1 VTKKVVT
8 NFAASVHAR
17 LLAVTQQRN
26 ADFHHTLQRYV
37 AERFLYRLGLSSY
50 CDRFVLKGAMLFVLW
65 EEAAV
70 RPTKDLDLAGYVA
83 DDVNAIARAFRE
95 IASIPSPRDGLDFA
109 LHTLEITPIRDLA
122 EYRGFRMNLDVHL
135 GRAVIPFQVDV
146 AFGDVIVPAPSEVV
160 YPVLLDGESPHVRAY
175 PREAVVA
182 EKLHA
187 MVLHGGANSRYKDF
201 FDIDRLS
208 ARFAFEGATLVASIS
223 ATFSRRGSADLTT
236 WPVALTTGFYA
247 DPGRSDQ
254 WRRFLSRM
262 KLEGGSADFA
272 PVGARVIA
280 FLESPVRAVS
290 KGEPFARHWR
300 AGGPWR

>member
-1 VTKKVVT
+1 MTKRVT

-17 LLAVTQQRN
+17 LLAVSQQKN
-26 ADFHHTLQRYV
+26 ADFQYTLQRYV

-50 CDRFVLKGAMLFVLW
+50 RDRFVLKGAMLFVLW
-65 EEAAV
+65 EGATA

-83 DDVNAIARAFRE
+83 DDGNAIARAFRE
-95 IASIPSPRDGLDFA
+95 IASIPSPQDGLDFS
-109 LHTLEITPIRDLA
+109 LDTLEITPIRDAA
-122 EYRGFRMNLDVHL
+122 EYHGFRMNLAVHL

-146 AFGDVIVPAPSEVV
+146 AFGDVIVPAPSEVI

-182 EKLHA
+182 EKFHA
-187 MVLHGGANSRYKDF
+187 MVFHGGANSRYRDF
-201 FDIDRLS
+201 FDVDRLS
-208 ARFAFEGATLVASIS
+208 AHFAFEGATLVASIS

-247 DPGRSDQ
+247 DSARGDQ
-254 WRRFLSRM
+254 WRRYLSRT
-262 KLEGGSADFA
+262 KLGGVSVDFTA
-272 PVGARVIA
+272 IGARIVA

-290 KGEPFARHWR
+290 NGEPFALHWP
-300 AGGPWR
+300 AGGSWR

>member
-1 VTKKVVT
+1 MTKKVT
-8 NFAASVHAR
+8 NFAASVRAR

-50 CDRFVLKGAMLFVLW
+50 RDRFVLKGAMLFVLW
-65 EEAAV
+65 EELTA

-83 DDVNAIARAFRE
+83 DDANAIARAFRE
-95 IASIPSPRDGLDFA
+95 IASIPSPQDGLDFA
-109 LHTLEITPIRDLA
+109 LDTLEITPIRDAA
-122 EYRGFRMNLDVHL
+122 EYHGFRMNLSVYL
-135 GRAVIPFQVDV
+135 GQAVIPFQVDI
-146 AFGDVIVPAPSEVV
+146 AFGDVIVPAPSEVI

-187 MVLHGGANSRYKDF
+187 MVFHGGANSRYKDF
-201 FDIDRLS
+201 FDVDRLS
-208 ARFAFEGATLVASIS
+208 ARLAFEGATLVASIS

-247 DPGRSDQ
+247 DPGRSNQ
-254 WRRFLSRM
+254 WSRYLSRM
-262 KLEGGSADFA
+262 KLGGVSADFTT
-272 PVGARVIA
+272 VGARIIA
-280 FLESPVRAVS
+280 FLESPVQAVS
-290 KGEPFARHWR
+290 NGEPFALHWP
-300 AGGPWR
+300 AGGSWR